1 MLTKKQKNLLIFIN
15 KKIRSTGISP
25 SYEEMKNSLNLKSK
39 SGIHRLIS
47 ALEERGFVKRLA
59 HKARALEVVKLP
71 ENASANDI
79 FNSFTPSVIKGGLD
93 KSKSNSSKV
102 SVLGSIAAGTPIEA
116 IQHEVDKIAL
126 PDDLQ
131 KNGEYFGLKVKGDS
145 MIEAGIND
153 GDTVIIKKTS
163 TADTGQIVVVLI
175 DEQEATLKR
184 IRKKGNTIAL
194 EAANK
199 NYDTK
204 IYASNRIKIQGTYNL
219 KFKFIFRSL
228 FICIFYSKKKFSF
241 ILSSQ

>member
-1 MLTKKQKNLLIFIN
+1 MLTKKQKNLLVFIN
-15 KKIRSTGISP
+15 KKIRSSGISP

-93 KSKSNSSKV
+93 KNEETKSTDV

-116 IQHEVDKIAL
+116 IQQEVDRVAL
-126 PDDLQ
+126 PEDLQ
-131 KNGEYFGLKVKGDS
+131 NNGEHYGLKVKGDS

-153 GDTVIIKKTS
+153 GDTVIVKKTS
-163 TADTGQIVVVLI
+163 NVDSGQIAVVLI
-175 DEQEATLKR
+175 DDQEATLKR
-184 IRKKGNTIAL
+184 VRKKGNTIAL
-194 EAANK
+194 EAANR
-199 NYDTK
+199 NYGTK
-204 IYASNRIKIQGTYNL
+204 IYAANRRKMQGKL
-219 KFKFIFRSL
+219 VSL
-228 FICIFYSKKKFSF
+228 YRNFH
-241 ILSSQ
+241 